1 MLESRESPQ
10 QFGYPQQLR
19 RGVGL
24 ADLVFYGLV
33 FMVPIAP
40 FAIFGAVFAAS
51 GGMPALAYAL
61 GMVALLFT
69 AASYTQMVK
78 AFPLSGSVYNSPDAR
93 SVPRSAS

>member
-1 MLESRESPQ
+1 VLESRESPQ

-40 FAIFGAVFAAS
+40 
-51 GGMPALAYAL
+51 LAKL
-61 GMVALLFT
+61 
-69 AASYTQMVK
+69 
-78 AFPLSGSVYNSPDAR
+78 R
-93 SVPRSAS
+93 